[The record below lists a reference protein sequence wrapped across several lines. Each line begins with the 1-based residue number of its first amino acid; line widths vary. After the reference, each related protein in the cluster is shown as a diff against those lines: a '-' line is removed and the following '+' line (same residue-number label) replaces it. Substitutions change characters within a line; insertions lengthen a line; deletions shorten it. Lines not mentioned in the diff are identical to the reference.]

1 MKKYARKCDHCG
13 KVFNEG
19 FCIGGGEAYYCS
31 NECLEAEIPEEE
43 QEELDIGWDDSESY
57 WTEWECEEDMNYY
70 EDWTEIPEE
79 EKEAA
84 YERRQNRV
92 LTNS

>member
-43 QEELDIGWDDSESY
+43 QEELDIG
-57 WTEWECEEDMNYY
+57 
-70 EDWTEIPEE
+70 
-79 EKEAA
+79 
-84 YERRQNRV
+84 
-92 LTNS
+92 